1 MLVTK
6 ENKDYY
12 IKRMARH
19 YGKTIEEIEESVNED
34 PERLE
39 GFAEYLANDCGYDAR
54 SHRNYGGKYY
64 E

>member
-1 MLVTK
+1 MFITK
-6 ENKDYY
+6 ENRDYY

-19 YGKTIEEIEESVNED
+19 YGKTVEEIEESVKEH

-39 GFAEYLANDCGYDAR
+39 GFAEYLANDY
-54 SHRNYGGKYY
+54 YG

>member
-6 ENKDYY
+6 ENRDYY

-19 YGKTIEEIEESVNED
+19 YGNTIEEIEESVKDN

-39 GFAEYLANDCGYDAR
+39 GFAEHLANDYEDDR
-54 SHRNYGGKYY
+54 PSHRNYGGKYY